1 MTACSNVKELVEKCD
16 KYHLSIGNL
25 AVICGINKS
34 QMRQYV
40 AGIRNPSSRTIAKIN
55 EQRFSGMG
63 IGINL
68 LYSVTVN
75 QFHRPNLAS
84 LFCPTIVLRSVVY
97 MICHLRRGY
106 NDRGIFSI
114 PHKHIRKQ

>member
-55 EQRFSGMG
+55 EKIR
-63 IGINL
+63 
-68 LYSVTVN
+68 
-75 QFHRPNLAS
+75 
-84 LFCPTIVLRSVVY
+84 
-97 MICHLRRGY
+97 
-106 NDRGIFSI
+106 IFADEFKEFQI
-114 PHKHIRKQ
+114 IE